1 MNIFILLGCQSSH
14 KDTRRKAD
22 TDQGEAA
29 RQRQHRVYF
38 NYSSHSVAQGRYQT
52 LYVTSFIHN
61 YRQELARYPAL
72 TTEKTI
78 KGTNKSMAARSGST
92 NAPEKKS
99 SKHEN
104 ELPAFS
110 PENLQNNMRVIYYSR
125 TFLSIMAGVVAGIL
139 GLTGWKGFIFYFMI
153 MILTSLGVVVKIKFD
168 IHEYF
173 DSWNRVILDGI
184 SGGLMSFVLFWTF
197 AYDIVHIF

>member
-38 NYSSHSVAQGRYQT
+38 NYSSHSAQGRYQT